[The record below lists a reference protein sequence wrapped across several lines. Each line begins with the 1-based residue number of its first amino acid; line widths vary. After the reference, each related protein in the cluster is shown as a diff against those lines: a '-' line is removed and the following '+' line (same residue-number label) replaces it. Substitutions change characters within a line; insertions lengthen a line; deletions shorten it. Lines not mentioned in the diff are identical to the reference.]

1 MKTELESAVSGLCDE
16 IDRLRDENKELTGA
30 LRGLID
36 SFMHDNGG
44 KNKANMAK
52 TAIFKHCPDVGKAAS
67 EAQEAIWHTE
77 NKEIVSY

>member
-1 MKTELESAVSGLCDE
+1 MIDNGWTKE
-16 IDRLRDENKELTGA
+16 IKRLREENEELTGV

-36 SFMHDNGG
+36 SFIHDDGG

-77 NKEIVSY
+77 KREIVSY